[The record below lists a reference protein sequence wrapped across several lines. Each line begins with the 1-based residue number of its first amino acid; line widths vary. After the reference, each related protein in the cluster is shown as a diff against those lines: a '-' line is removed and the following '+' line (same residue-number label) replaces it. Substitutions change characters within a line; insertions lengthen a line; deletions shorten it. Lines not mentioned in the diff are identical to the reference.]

1 MDMGDNSPE
10 RSGFQKAYDAARAA
24 NAAARIAKAAMTSGA
39 KGAAAETAKSFAPL
53 LFKIA
58 LCVLILILVIPM
70 AIFTALPNVFFGFSR
85 SANPSVTHMTAQAME
100 IGSVCMSMEEFQNT
114 VIDSIVTAI
123 VNEYEQQ
130 GIVIDRI
137 EVVNNLEEDDLLWF
151 ISFNSV
157 ANRLNLDE
165 ISIAAIRELCADKL
179 SYRWSLFTGRQTV
192 LTIVIDKINPE
203 VWMERLGF
211 DEEARTWAQ
220 AFFETLRDSDALEK
234 YAEYYADHAPS
245 YEGDHPSD
253 GNDDASGEIEH
264 GHGVSVGLDISGFV
278 NPSVKN
284 NRDLATYAIHA
295 YENGWG
301 YVWGTFGN
309 VLTPSLFQYKLN
321 QYPRGVGNY
330 EDFIREHWVGRRT
343 SDCIGLIKGYGWLD
357 PRTLQINYG
366 TNGMPDYGANQ
377 MCQTAKNR
385 GVKGVDYGD
394 IGSIPEIPGLG
405 LWAPGH
411 AGVYIGGGYAIE
423 AMGTK
428 YGVVRTRVTSRNW
441 KTWYKIPSITYY

>member
-1 MDMGDNSPE
+1 MENGGSE
-10 RSGFQKAYDAARAA
+10 RSGLQKAYDAARAA
-24 NAAARIAKAAMTSGA
+24 NATARIAKAAMTSGA
-39 KGAAAETAKSFAPL
+39 KGAAIETTKELAPL

-58 LCVLILILVIPM
+58 LCALALILVIPM
-70 AIFTALPNVFFGFSR
+70 AVFTALPNVFFGFSR
-85 SANPSVTHMTAQAME
+85 SVNPSVTRMTAQAME

-123 VNEYEQQ
+123 VNEYEQN
-130 GIVIDRI
+130 GYHIDRV
-137 EVVNNLEEDDLLWF
+137 EVVNNLEEDDLLWL

-157 ANRLNLDE
+157 ANRQNLDE
-165 ISIAAIRELCADKL
+165 ISVDTIRELCADKL
-179 SYRWSLFTGRQTV
+179 SYRRSLFTGRETI
-192 LTIVIDKINPE
+192 LKIVIDKINPE
-203 VWMERLGF
+203 VWMEKLGF
-211 DEEARTWAQ
+211 DDEAKTWAR
-220 AFFETLRDSDALEK
+220 AFFETLRDSDALSK
-234 YAEYYADHAPS
+234 YAEYYADHTPS
-245 YEGDHPSD
+245 YEGDRPPDD
-253 GNDDASGEIEH
+253 GSPVEIEH
-264 GHGVSVGLDISGFV
+264 GHGDSVGLDISGFV

-284 NRDLATYAIHA
+284 NLDLATYAIHA

-377 MCQTAKNR
+377 MCQTVKNR

-394 IGSIPEIPGLG
+394 ISSIPEIPGLG

-428 YGVVRTRVTSRNW
+428 YGVVRTKVASRNW
-441 KTWYKIPSITYY
+441 RTWYKIPSITYYR